1 MLKMHT
7 HAPLP
12 FIGQKRAYLPQYIA
26 TLNRAIPGDGEG
38 WTIVDAFGGSGLLSH
53 VAKRTKS
60 AARVIY
66 NDFDGYAERLRK
78 IRDINR
84 LRKILAIILAD
95 HPRGKHLPAPLK
107 NVVVNTIRSFDGHLD
122 LNCLIS
128 WLLFSGNQAGSIDE
142 LIGKHM
148 YHCLRQSDYPE
159 AGDYL
164 TGLEITRESYATLLP
179 RHADD
184 LRCLFVL
191 DPPYV
196 CTMQGAYCNSE
207 YFGMVQFLRLMQHV
221 RPPFIFFSS
230 TRSELPAYLDFVI
243 GEQQPGW
250 ERLVGYDTLKFTRT
264 LNKTARYEDNLIFK
278 LV

>member
-26 TLNRAIPGDGEG
+26 VLNRAILGDGDG
-38 WTIVDAFGGSGLLSH
+38 WTIIDAFGGSGLLSH
-53 VAKRTKS
+53 VAKRAKP

-66 NDFDGYAERLRK
+66 NDFDGYTERLHN
-78 IRDINR
+78 IPDINR
-84 LRKILAIILAD
+84 LRRILENLLGD
-95 HPRGKHLPAPLK
+95 HPRQKHLPPALK
-107 NVVVNTIRSFDGHLD
+107 ETVVSAIQAFDGYLD

-128 WLLFSGNQAGSIDE
+128 WLLFSGNQAASIDE
-142 LIGKHM
+142 LLGKHM

-179 RHADD
+179 RHTDD
-184 LRCLFVL
+184 PRCLFVL

-196 CTMQGAYCNSE
+196 CTMQGAYCNSD
-207 YFGMVQFLRLMQHV
+207 YFGMVQFLRLMRHV

-250 ERLVGYDTLKFTRT
+250 ARLAGYETLKFART
-264 LNKTARYEDNLIFK
+264 LNKAARYEDNLIFK